1 MAKYAIGLDYGTLSV
16 RALVLNI
23 ATGEEV
29 GVSIYEYPHA
39 VMETHLPTGEKLPVG
54 FALQHPTDYIEGLI
68 HTVTEVMHRCHVTP
82 QEIVGIGVD
91 FTGSTLLPVDADGYP
106 LCCTEE
112 FIREPHAYVKLW
124 KHHGGE
130 QEAVWI
136 DRIAKERQ
144 EKWLS
149 YYGRKVSSE
158 WMFPK
163 ILETLRHAPHVYD
176 KADRFVDAADWIV
189 WQLTGKESRSACTL
203 GYKGFYHHQYGYPTK
218 EFLAALDSRLENFV
232 EEKIGAPIQSVG
244 ETAGFLS
251 EKMADALGLLPGT
264 PVGVGILDAHASVLG
279 SGITSPGE
287 MMIVMGTSS
296 CHLLLAEKEADIPG
310 ICGVVKDGILP
321 GYFGCEAGQSCVG
334 DHFAWFVQNC
344 IPERYEIEAREKNQN
359 IHQLLA
365 DKLNGYQPGASG
377 LLALDWWNGV
387 RSPLMDFDLSGV
399 IMGMNLL
406 TKPEDIYLALIEATA
421 YGTRLILEQF
431 EKADIEVQSVV
442 LGGGIPMKNP
452 MLVQLYA
459 DVLKRPIRI
468 AGTTQ
473 ACATGAAILG
483 VAAAKPEVTGYHNI
497 EEIVGAIG
505 KQKEEVYQPQSENA
519 FVYDRLYQE
528 YQMLQEY
535 FGKGNNDIMK
545 RLNKLRREA

>member
-1 MAKYAIGLDYGTLSV
+1 M
-16 RALVLNI
+16 
-23 ATGEEV
+23 
-29 GVSIYEYPHA
+29 
-39 VMETHLPTGEKLPVG
+39 
-54 FALQHPTDYIEGLI
+54 
-68 HTVTEVMHRCHVTP
+68 
-82 QEIVGIGVD
+82 
-91 FTGSTLLPVDADGYP
+91 
-106 LCCTEE
+106 
-112 FIREPHAYVKLW
+112 
-124 KHHGGE
+124 
-130 QEAVWI
+130 
-136 DRIAKERQ
+136 
-144 EKWLS
+144 
-149 YYGRKVSSE
+149 
-158 WMFPK
+158 
-163 ILETLRHAPHVYD
+163 
-176 KADRFVDAADWIV
+176 
-189 WQLTGKESRSACTL
+189 

-505 KQKEEVYQPQSENA
+505 KQKEEVYQPQNENA

-528 YQMLQEY
+528 YQILQEY
-535 FGKGNNDIMK
+535 FGKGNNDIIK
-545 RLNKLRREA
+545 RLNKLRREAQERSETI